1 MQENLAK
8 FQPDRLTIKEFDHW
22 LVTVRLKQ
30 VTLGAAVFL
39 LKRNEPTLAGL
50 RDKEAK
56 ELPRVVGW
64 YETAAERL
72 FKAER
77 FNYIAAMMKDPFVHV
92 HALARYSGER
102 TFAGRSWV
110 DGAWPK
116 AATLDDVATADAE
129 LDALVKAFR
138 GLKA

>member
-8 FQPDRLTIKEFDHW
+8 FQPDRLTINEFDHW
-22 LVTVRLKQ
+22 LVTVRVKQ
-30 VTLGAAVFL
+30 VTLGDAVLL
-39 LKRNEPTLAGL
+39 LKRDEPSLAGL

-56 ELPRVVGW
+56 ELPRVVKW
-64 YETAAERL
+64 YENAAAEL

-77 FNYIAAMMKDPFVHV
+77 FNYIAAMMKDLFVHF
-92 HALARYSGER
+92 HALPRYSGER
-102 TFAGRSWV
+102 TFAGRAWK
-110 DGAWPK
+110 DTAWPK
-116 AATLDDVATADAE
+116 AATLDDVTTADAE